1 MATIRKLRGRW
12 QAAVRRKGMQ
22 PRSKSF
28 DSKVD
33 AERWARSLEAE
44 LDRCGALPDTR
55 PAESTTLTQILTRY
69 RDEVSPKKRSAIT
82 EVARINTILRRPI
95 CHRTLALLS
104 SSDLATYR
112 DDRLKLVAPA
122 TVIRDLSARP
132 PAPRFRPHIPTRY
145 RLPRPNPS
153 ACLQPIC
160 WLSYSGRRTGMRINA
175 AQHRVACRTMAP
187 RITTRA
193 VRQSPANKLAGV
205 IAARQP

>member
-1 MATIRKLRGRW
+1 MATIGKLRGRW

-33 AERWARSLEAE
+33 AARWARSLEAE

-104 SSDLATYR
+104 SSDLAT
-112 DDRLKLVAPA
+112 
-122 TVIRDLSARP
+122 
-132 PAPRFRPHIPTRY
+132 
-145 RLPRPNPS
+145 
-153 ACLQPIC
+153 
-160 WLSYSGRRTGMRINA
+160 
-175 AQHRVACRTMAP
+175 
-187 RITTRA
+187 
-193 VRQSPANKLAGV
+193 
-205 IAARQP
+205 